1 MNIHK
6 RLLNDMFRTVS
17 LSRHDFE
24 EINVIKTKWAQKS
37 EYLLNTNY
45 FDKSIREL
53 VKRFLHFFQFSDT

>member
-6 RLLNDMFRTVS
+6 RLLNDTFRTVS

-45 FDKSIREL
+45 FDKSIRD

>member
-45 FDKSIREL
+45 FDKSIRDYYL
-53 VKRFLHFFQFSDT
+53 L